1 MANAPAK
8 HAPAG
13 ILPRS
18 VAWSLDAACLLPLVL
33 LLGSARM
40 GNALEQARVAWDAM
54 ATAMP
59 RLLEQA
65 IGGAPDALALA
76 RLWLADPALAG
87 ASASLQSALSDLV
100 LTPLLLY
107 ALLACLWTVGF
118 EASAWQATPGKR
130 ALGLTVVDR
139 DGRRLR
145 SGGALLRFLAAGLSW
160 LTLNIG
166 HALSAFPPYLALHDH
181 VSGTRVLAAAGDRTR
196 MPPWAWAWLAL
207 LGLAF
212 LVAVAWGF
220 VHLQAAMQAAMDRA
234 LGQA

>member
-1 MANAPAK
+1 MANAPAER
-8 HAPAG
+8 ALAG
-13 ILPRS
+13 VLPRS

-40 GNALEQARVAWDAM
+40 RDALRQAREAGDAI
-54 ATAMP
+54 AVAMP
-59 RLLEQA
+59 RLLEHA
-65 IGGAPDALALA
+65 IGSVPDPLVLA
-76 RLWLADPALAG
+76 RIWLADPALAT

-100 LTPLLLY
+100 LTPMLLY
-107 ALLACLWTVGF
+107 VLLACLWTVGF

-166 HALSAFPPYLALHDH
+166 HALAAFPPYLAMHDH
-181 VSGTRVLAAAGDRTR
+181 VSGTRVLAAQDRPR
-196 MPPWAWAWLAL
+196 IPPWAWAWLAL
-207 LGLAF
+207 LMAAF
-212 LVAVAWGF
+212 LVALSWGF
-220 VHLQAAMQAAMDRA
+220 VHLQAAMQAALDHA
-234 LGQA
+234 LGV

>member
-1 MANAPAK
+1 MAPAPAER
-8 HAPAG
+8 APAG
-13 ILPRS
+13 LLPRS
-18 VAWSLDAACLLPLVL
+18 VAWSLDAACLLPLVA

-40 GNALEQARVAWDAM
+40 GDALDQAGAAREAM
-54 ATAMP
+54 AAALP

-65 IGGAPDALALA
+65 IGGATDPVALA
-76 RLWLADPALAG
+76 RIWLADPALAA

-130 ALGLTVVDR
+130 ALGLTVTDR

-166 HALSAFPPYLALHDH
+166 HALVAFPPHLALHDRI
-181 VSGTRVLAAAGDRTR
+181 SGTRVIAARDRAR
-196 MPPWAWAWLAL
+196 MPPWAWAWLAM
-207 LGLAF
+207 LAF
-212 LVAVAWGF
+212 ALLVALVWGF
-220 VHLQAAMQAAMDRA
+220 VQLQALMQAAMQQA
-234 LGQA
+234 LAF

>member
-1 MANAPAK
+1 MANAPAER
-8 HAPAG
+8 ALAG
-13 ILPRS
+13 LLPRS
-18 VAWSLDAACLLPLVL
+18 VAWSLDAACLLPMVL

-40 GNALEQARVAWDAM
+40 RDALRQAREAGDAI
-54 ATAMP
+54 AVAMP
-59 RLLEQA
+59 RLLEHA
-65 IGGAPDALALA
+65 IGSVPDPLVLA
-76 RLWLADPALAG
+76 RIWLADPALAT

-100 LTPLLLY
+100 LTPMLLY
-107 ALLACLWTVGF
+107 VLLACLWTVGF

-166 HALSAFPPYLALHDH
+166 HALAAFPPYLAMHDH
-181 VSGTRVLAAAGDRTR
+181 VSGTRVLAAQDRPR

-207 LGLAF
+207 LMAAF
-212 LVAVAWGF
+212 LVALAWGF
-220 VHLQAAMQAAMDRA
+220 VHLQAAMQAALDHA
-234 LGQA
+234 LGV

>member
-1 MANAPAK
+1 MANAPAER
-8 HAPAG
+8 ALAG
-13 ILPRS
+13 VLPRS
-18 VAWSLDAACLLPLVL
+18 VAWSLDAACLLPMVL

-40 GNALEQARVAWDAM
+40 RDALRQAREAGDAI
-54 ATAMP
+54 AVAMP
-59 RLLEQA
+59 RLLEHA
-65 IGGAPDALALA
+65 IGSVPDPLVLA
-76 RLWLADPALAG
+76 RIWLADPALAT

-100 LTPLLLY
+100 LTPMLLY
-107 ALLACLWTVGF
+107 VLLACLWTVGF

-166 HALSAFPPYLALHDH
+166 HALAAFPPYLAMHDH
-181 VSGTRVLAAAGDRTR
+181 VSGTRVLAAPHDRTR
-196 MPPWAWAWLAL
+196 MPPWAWAWLGL

-220 VHLQAAMQAAMDRA
+220 VHLQAAMQAAMDRT
-234 LGQA
+234 LGV

>member
-1 MANAPAK
+1 MANAPAER
-8 HAPAG
+8 ALAG
-13 ILPRS
+13 VLPRS
-18 VAWSLDAACLLPLVL
+18 VAWSLDAACLLPMVL

-40 GNALEQARVAWDAM
+40 RDALRQAREAGDAI
-54 ATAMP
+54 AVAMP
-59 RLLEQA
+59 RLLEHA
-65 IGGAPDALALA
+65 IGSVPDPLVLA
-76 RLWLADPALAG
+76 RIWLADPALAT

-100 LTPLLLY
+100 LTPMLLY
-107 ALLACLWTVGF
+107 VLLACLWTVGF

-166 HALSAFPPYLALHDH
+166 HALAAFPPYLAMHDH
-181 VSGTRVLAAAGDRTR
+181 VSGTRVLAAQDRPR

-207 LGLAF
+207 LMVAF
-212 LVAVAWGF
+212 LVALAWGF
-220 VHLQAAMQAAMDRA
+220 VHLQAAMQAALDHA
-234 LGQA
+234 LGV

>member
-18 VAWSLDAACLLPLVL
+18 VAWSLDAACLLPMVL

-40 GNALEQARVAWDAM
+40 RDALRQAREAGDAI
-54 ATAMP
+54 AVAMP
-59 RLLEQA
+59 RLLEHA
-65 IGGAPDALALA
+65 IGSVPDPLVLA
-76 RLWLADPALAG
+76 RIWLADPALAT

-100 LTPLLLY
+100 LTPMLLY
-107 ALLACLWTVGF
+107 VLLACLWTVGF

-166 HALSAFPPYLALHDH
+166 HALAAFPPYLAMHDH
-181 VSGTRVLAAAGDRTR
+181 VSGTRVLAAQDRPR

-207 LGLAF
+207 LMAAF
-212 LVAVAWGF
+212 LVALAWGF
-220 VHLQAAMQAAMDRA
+220 VHLQAAMQAALDHA
-234 LGQA
+234 LGV

>member
-1 MANAPAK
+1 MAPA
-8 HAPAG
+8 PTDRPLAG

-18 VAWSLDAACLLPLVL
+18 VAWSLDATCLLPMVA

-40 GNALEQARVAWDAM
+40 ADALDQARVAMDAL
-54 ATAMP
+54 AVAMP

-65 IGGAPDALALA
+65 IGSTTDVMTLA
-76 RLWLADPALAG
+76 RLWLADPALAA
-87 ASASLQSALSDLV
+87 ASAALHSALWSLL

-107 ALLACLWTVGF
+107 ALLACAWSVGF

-166 HALSAFPPYLALHDH
+166 HALAGFPPYLALHDH
-181 VSGTRVLAAAGDRTR
+181 ASGTRVLAARDSAR
-196 MPPWAWAWLAL
+196 MPAWAWIW
-207 LGLAF
+207 LGLLAVG
-212 LVAVAWGF
+212 LVCVAARGF
-220 VHLQAAMQAAMDRA
+220 VRMQAAMQAALQQA
-234 LGQA
+234 LGA

>member
-8 HAPAG
+8 HAPAA

-33 LLGSARM
+33 LLGSSRM
-40 GNALEQARVAWDAM
+40 GDALALARVAWDAM
-54 ATAMP
+54 AAAMP

-65 IGGAPDALALA
+65 IGGAPDPLALA
-76 RLWLADPALAG
+76 RLWLADPVL
-87 ASASLQSALSDLV
+87 ASASANLQSALTDLL

-107 ALLACLWTVGF
+107 ALLACVWTVGF

-130 ALGLTVVDR
+130 ALGLTVTDR

-166 HALSAFPPYLALHDH
+166 HALAAFPPYLALHDH
-181 VSGTRVLAAAGDRTR
+181 VSGTRVLAAQDGRPR
-196 MPPWAWAWLAL
+196 MPPWAWAWLGL
-207 LGLAF
+207 WGLAF
-212 LVAVAWGF
+212 LVAVVWGF
-220 VHLQAAMQAAMDRA
+220 MHLQAAMQAAMDRA
-234 LGQA
+234 LGV

>member
-8 HAPAG
+8 QALAG

-18 VAWSLDAACLLPLVL
+18 VAWSLDAACLLPLVA
-33 LLGSARM
+33 LLGSSRM
-40 GNALEQARVAWDAM
+40 GDALAHARSAWDAM
-54 ATAMP
+54 AMALP

-65 IGGAPDALALA
+65 IGGAPDPMVLA
-76 RLWLADPALAG
+76 RIWLADPALAA
-87 ASASLQSALSDLV
+87 ASAGLQSALSDLV

-118 EASAWQATPGKR
+118 EASSWQATPGKR
-130 ALGLTVVDR
+130 ALGLTVADR

-166 HALSAFPPYLALHDH
+166 HALAAFPPHLALHDH
-181 VSGTRVLAAAGDRTR
+181 ASGTRVLAAPNRPR
-196 MPPWAWAWLAL
+196 MPAWAWAWLAL

-212 LVAVAWGF
+212 LVALAWGF
-220 VHLQAAMQAAMDRA
+220 VQLQAAMQAAMDHA
-234 LGQA
+234 LGV

>member
-1 MANAPAK
+1 MAHAPVK
-8 HAPAG
+8 PAPAG

-40 GNALEQARVAWDAM
+40 GDALDQARVASDAM
-54 ATAMP
+54 AAAIP

-65 IGGAPDALALA
+65 IGGASDPLVLA
-76 RLWLADPALAG
+76 RLWLADPALAA

-107 ALLACLWTVGF
+107 VLLACVWSVGF

-130 ALGLTVVDR
+130 ALGLTVVDQ
-139 DGRRLR
+139 GGGRLR

-166 HALSAFPPYLALHDH
+166 HALAAFPPYLALHDH
-181 VSGTRVLAAAGDRTR
+181 VSGTRVLAAPHDRTR
-196 MPPWAWAWLAL
+196 MPPWAWAWLGL

-220 VHLQAAMQAAMDRA
+220 VHLQAAMQAAMDRT
-234 LGQA
+234 LGV

>member
-1 MANAPAK
+1 MAHAPAE

-33 LLGSARM
+33 LLGSERI
-40 GNALEQARVAWDAM
+40 GDALEQARLAWDAM
-54 ATAMP
+54 AAAMP

-65 IGGAPDALALA
+65 IGNAPDPMTLA
-76 RLWLADPALAG
+76 RIWLADPALAA
-87 ASASLQSALSDLV
+87 ASASLQSALSDLL

-130 ALGLTVVDR
+130 ALGLTVADR

-166 HALSAFPPYLALHDH
+166 HALVAFPPHLALHDH
-181 VSGTRVLAAAGDRTR
+181 LSGTRVLAARDRPR

-207 LGLAF
+207 LALAF
-212 LVAVAWGF
+212 LIALVWGF
-220 VHLQAAMQAAMDRA
+220 VHLQAAMQAAVDRA
-234 LGQA
+234 LEF

>member
-1 MANAPAK
+1 MANAPARNT
-8 HAPAG
+8 AAG
-13 ILPRS
+13 LLPRS

-33 LLGSARM
+33 LLGSSRM
-40 GNALEQARVAWDAM
+40 GDALDQARIARDAM
-54 ATAMP
+54 AAAMP

-65 IGGAPDALALA
+65 IGGIPDPMLLA
-76 RLWLADPALAG
+76 RLWLADPALAA
-87 ASASLQSALSDLV
+87 ASAQVQSALSDLL

-107 ALLACLWTVGF
+107 ALLACVWTVGF

-130 ALGLTVVDR
+130 ALGLTVVDA

-166 HALSAFPPYLALHDH
+166 HALAAFPPYLALHDH
-181 VSGTRVLAAAGDRTR
+181 ISGTRVLAARDGRPR

-207 LGLAF
+207 WGLAF

-220 VHLQAAMQAAMDRA
+220 VQLQAAMQVAMDRA
-234 LGQA
+234 LGA

>member
-1 MANAPAK
+1 MAHAQAKPAT
-8 HAPAG
+8 AG

-18 VAWSLDAACLLPLVL
+18 VAWSLDAACLLPLAL
-33 LLGSARM
+33 LLGRARR
-40 GNALEQARVAWDAM
+40 GEALDQARLASDAM
-54 ATAMP
+54 AAAIP

-65 IGGAPDALALA
+65 IGGAPNPLALA
-76 RLWLADPALAG
+76 RLWLADPALAA

-130 ALGLTVVDR
+130 ALGLMVTDR

-145 SGGALLRFLAAGLSW
+145 SGGALLRFLSAGLSW

-166 HALSAFPPYLALHDH
+166 HVLAAVPPYLALHDH
-181 VSGTRVLAAAGDRTR
+181 VSGTRVLAATHDRTR
-196 MPPWAWAWLAL
+196 MPPWAWAWLGL
-207 LGLAF
+207 LGIAF

-220 VHLQAAMQAAMDRA
+220 VQLQAAMQAAMDRA
-234 LGQA
+234 LGL

>member
-1 MANAPAK
+1 MAHAPAK
-8 HAPAG
+8 PATAG

-33 LLGSARM
+33 LLGRARM
-40 GNALEQARVAWDAM
+40 GDALDQARLASDAM
-54 ATAMP
+54 AAAIP
-59 RLLEQA
+59 RLLDQA
-65 IGGAPDALALA
+65 VGGAPDPLALA
-76 RLWLADPALAG
+76 RLWLADPALAA

-107 ALLACLWTVGF
+107 ALLACLWAVGF

-145 SGGALLRFLAAGLSW
+145 SGGALLRFLSAGLSW
-160 LTLNIG
+160 LTLNVG
-166 HALSAFPPYLALHDH
+166 HALAAFPPYLALHDH

-196 MPPWAWAWLAL
+196 MPRWAWAWLAL
-207 LGLAF
+207 LGIAF

-220 VHLQAAMQAAMDRA
+220 VQLQAAMQAAMDRA
-234 LGQA
+234 LGL

>member
-1 MANAPAK
+1 MANAPAER
-8 HAPAG
+8 ALAG
-13 ILPRS
+13 VLPRS

-40 GNALEQARVAWDAM
+40 RDALRQAREAGDAI
-54 ATAMP
+54 AVAMP
-59 RLLEQA
+59 RLLEHA
-65 IGGAPDALALA
+65 IGSVPDPLVLA
-76 RLWLADPALAG
+76 RIWLADPALAT

-100 LTPLLLY
+100 LTPMLLY
-107 ALLACLWTVGF
+107 VLLACLWTVGF

-166 HALSAFPPYLALHDH
+166 HALAAFPPYLAMHDH
-181 VSGTRVLAAAGDRTR
+181 VSGTRVLAAQDRPR

-207 LGLAF
+207 LMVAF
-212 LVAVAWGF
+212 LIALAWGF
-220 VHLQAAMQAAMDRA
+220 VHLQAAMQAA
-234 LGQA
+234 LGQALGV

>member
-8 HAPAG
+8 PAPAG
-13 ILPRS
+13 LLPRS

-40 GNALEQARVAWDAM
+40 GDALEQARAAWDAM
-54 ATAMP
+54 AAAMP

-65 IGGAPDALALA
+65 IGSVPDPMVLA
-76 RLWLADPALAG
+76 RLWLADPALAA
-87 ASASLQSALSDLV
+87 ASASLQSALSDLL

-107 ALLACLWTVGF
+107 ALLACVWSVAF
-118 EASAWQATPGKR
+118 EASPWQATPGKR
-130 ALGLTVVDR
+130 ALGLTVSDR

-166 HALSAFPPYLALHDH
+166 HALAAFPPYLALHDH
-181 VSGTRVLAAAGDRTR
+181 ISGTRVLAAGDGRPR
-196 MPPWAWAWLAL
+196 MPLWAWAWLGL
-207 LGLAF
+207 MGLA
-212 LVAVAWGF
+212 LVVALVWGF
-220 VHLQAAMQAAMDRA
+220 LHLQAAMQAAMDRA
-234 LGQA
+234 LGA

>member
-1 MANAPAK
+1 MANAPTE

-13 ILPRS
+13 LLPRS

-40 GNALEQARVAWDAM
+40 GDALEQARVARDAM
-54 ATAMP
+54 AAAMP

-65 IGGAPDALALA
+65 IGGAPDPMLLA
-76 RLWLADPALAG
+76 RLWLADPALAA
-87 ASASLQSALSDLV
+87 ASASLQSSLSDLL

-107 ALLACLWTVGF
+107 ALLACVWTVGF

-145 SGGALLRFLAAGLSW
+145 GGGALLRFLAAGLSW
-160 LTLNIG
+160 LTLNLG
-166 HALSAFPPYLALHDH
+166 HALVAFPPHLALHDH
-181 VSGTRVLAAAGDRTR
+181 VSGTRVRAPRDRPP
-196 MPPWAWAWLAL
+196 MPPWARLWLAL
-207 LGLAF
+207 LGVAF
-212 LVAVAWGF
+212 LVALVWGF
-220 VHLQAAMQAAMDRA
+220 VQLQAAMQAAMQRA
-234 LGQA
+234 MGF

>member
-1 MANAPAK
+1 MANAPAER
-8 HAPAG
+8 ALAG
-13 ILPRS
+13 VLPRS
-18 VAWSLDAACLLPLVL
+18 VAWSLDAACLLPMVL

-40 GNALEQARVAWDAM
+40 RDALRQAREAGDAI
-54 ATAMP
+54 AVAMP
-59 RLLEQA
+59 RLLEHD
-65 IGGAPDALALA
+65 IGSVPDPLVLA
-76 RLWLADPALAG
+76 RIWLADPALAT

-100 LTPLLLY
+100 LTPMLLY
-107 ALLACLWTVGF
+107 VLLACLWTVGF

-166 HALSAFPPYLALHDH
+166 HALAAFPPYLAMHDH
-181 VSGTRVLAAAGDRTR
+181 VSGTRVLAAQDRPR
-196 MPPWAWAWLAL
+196 MPPWAWAWLGL

-220 VHLQAAMQAAMDRA
+220 VHLQAAMQAAMDRT
-234 LGQA
+234 LGV

>member
-1 MANAPAK
+1 MASAPAK
-8 HAPAG
+8 PAPAG
-13 ILPRS
+13 IMPRS
-18 VAWSLDAACLLPLVL
+18 VAWSLDAACLLPLVV

-40 GNALEQARVAWDAM
+40 ADALDQARVAMDAL
-54 ATAMP
+54 AAALP

-65 IGGAPDALALA
+65 IGSAPDPMTLA
-76 RLWLADPALAG
+76 RLWLADPALAA
-87 ASASLQSALSDLV
+87 ASANLQSALSDLL

-107 ALLACLWTVGF
+107 ALLACVWTVGF

-130 ALGLTVVDR
+130 ALGLTIVDR

-166 HALSAFPPYLALHDH
+166 HALAAFPPYLALHDH
-181 VSGTRVLAAAGDRTR
+181 VSGTRVLAAQDRPR

-207 LGLAF
+207 LMVAF
-212 LVAVAWGF
+212 LIALAWGF
-220 VHLQAAMQAAMDRA
+220 VHLQAAMQAA
-234 LGQA
+234 LGQALGV

>member
-1 MANAPAK
+1 MANAPAER
-8 HAPAG
+8 ALAG
-13 ILPRS
+13 VLPRS
-18 VAWSLDAACLLPLVL
+18 VAWSLDAACLLPMVL

-40 GNALEQARVAWDAM
+40 RDALRQAREAGDAI
-54 ATAMP
+54 AVAMP
-59 RLLEQA
+59 RLLEHA
-65 IGGAPDALALA
+65 IGSVPDPLVLA
-76 RLWLADPALAG
+76 RIWLADPALAT

-100 LTPLLLY
+100 LTPMLLY
-107 ALLACLWTVGF
+107 VLLACLWTVGF

-166 HALSAFPPYLALHDH
+166 HALAAFPPYLAMHDH
-181 VSGTRVLAAAGDRTR
+181 VSGTRVLAAQDRPR

-207 LGLAF
+207 LMAAF
-212 LVAVAWGF
+212 LVALSWGF
-220 VHLQAAMQAAMDRA
+220 VHLQAAMQAAMDRT
-234 LGQA
+234 LGV

>member
-8 HAPAG
+8 HTPAG
-13 ILPRS
+13 LLPRS
-18 VAWSLDAACLLPLVL
+18 VAWSLDAACLLPLIA

-40 GNALEQARVAWDAM
+40 GDALDQARAAWDAM
-54 ATAMP
+54 AATMP

-65 IGGAPDALALA
+65 IGSVPDPMTLA
-76 RLWLADPALAG
+76 RIWLADPALAA
-87 ASASLQSALSDLV
+87 ASASLQSALSDLL

-130 ALGLTVVDR
+130 ALGLTVADR

-166 HALSAFPPYLALHDH
+166 HALAAFPPYLALHDH
-181 VSGTRVLAAAGDRTR
+181 VSGTRVLAAQDDRPR
-196 MPPWAWAWLAL
+196 MPAWAWAWLAL
-207 LGLAF
+207 LGLGF
-212 LVAVAWGF
+212 LVALVWGF
-220 VHLQAAMQAAMDRA
+220 VELQAAMQAAMQRA
-234 LGQA
+234 LDF

>member
-1 MANAPAK
+1 MANALAKPAT
-8 HAPAG
+8 AG
-13 ILPRS
+13 LLPRS

-40 GNALEQARVAWDAM
+40 GNALADARASFDAM
-54 ATAMP
+54 AAAMP

-65 IGGAPDALALA
+65 IGGVPDPLVLA
-76 RLWLADPALAG
+76 RLWLADPALAA
-87 ASASLQSALSDLV
+87 ASASLQSALSDLL

-107 ALLACLWTVGF
+107 ALIACVWTVGF

-130 ALGLTVVDR
+130 ALGLTVVDGN
-139 DGRRLR
+139 GRRLR

-166 HALSAFPPYLALHDH
+166 HALAAFPPYLALHDH
-181 VSGTRVLAAAGDRTR
+181 VSGTRVLAAQDGRPR
-196 MPPWAWAWLAL
+196 MPLWAWAWVGL

-212 LVAVAWGF
+212 LVAVVCGF
-220 VHLQAAMQAAMDRA
+220 MHLQTAMQAAMERA
-234 LGQA
+234 LGA